1 MRCDGC
7 MAVAYQLH
15 LAFEKAHKNYKAETF
30 RLRESEILDRTGE
43 RKQKQSALRTINSRF
58 AEMCLTAE
66 VLVYLTQKACLSL
79 SKAFPET
86 NAKSAAAAVETTLL
100 SSSLRMQTEALLHHL
115 AIKENC

>member
-58 AEMCLTAE
+58 AEMCLTSG
-66 VLVYLTQKACLSL
+66 VLARLFNTESL
-79 SKAFPET
+79 S
-86 NAKSAAAAVETTLL
+86 
-100 SSSLRMQTEALLHHL
+100 
-115 AIKENC
+115 